1 MNVIPQ
7 RARDAFERALDPLAR
22 ILIRWRVRPNLI
34 TTIGALVVLGAAA
47 AFTRGWIRWGGF
59 LLLFSGLFDM
69 VDGRVAR
76 QSKMATAFGAF
87 YDSTLDR
94 VGEALL
100 FSSIAVYFLRGGV
113 AAEWV
118 TPAVVACLAALASSL
133 LVSYT
138 RARAEGLGLTAR
150 VGIAQRAER
159 VLLLGVPTMVFG
171 AGPQGMLLVWI
182 VGILALA
189 TAITVVQRVIHV
201 ARLSREPG
209 ARRVL
214 RPRDTLPGRAPALGA
229 QKGH

>member
-22 ILIRWRVRPNLI
+22 VLIRWRVRPNLI

-59 LLLFSGLFDM
+59 LVLFSGLFDM

-76 QSKMATAFGAF
+76 QNSMATAFGAF

-118 TPAVVACLAALASSL
+118 TPAVVACLVALASSL

-159 VLLLGVPTMVFG
+159 VLLLGVPTMAV
-171 AGPQGMLLVWI
+171 
-182 VGILALA
+182 A
-189 TAITVVQRVIHV
+189 TSITVVQRVVHV
-201 ARLSREPG
+201 ARLAREPG
-209 ARRVL
+209 VRRVV
-214 RPRDTLPGRAPALGA
+214 RPRDTLPGRAAALGA
-229 QKGH
+229 PKGH